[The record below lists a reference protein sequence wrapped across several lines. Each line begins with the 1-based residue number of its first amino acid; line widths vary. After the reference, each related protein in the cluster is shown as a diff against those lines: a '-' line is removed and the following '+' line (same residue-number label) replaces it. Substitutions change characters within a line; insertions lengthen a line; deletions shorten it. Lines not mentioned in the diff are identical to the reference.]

1 MNGTGLYTIKAAY
14 PGTITPYPLEAP
26 EGFVFLTDHEG
37 VYLTDEAGNFLMV
50 AAT

>member
-1 MNGTGLYTIKAAY
+1 MSGTGLYKVAIAY
-14 PGTITPYPLEAP
+14 PGNVLPYPLEAP

-37 VYLTDEAGNFLMV
+37 VYLTDDAGYFLMV